1 MTSDPDTSPAE
12 TGRSA
17 ALLMALQG
25 GVLLVL
31 GGVVLLDVVQGTA
44 DGTTQALTE
53 VALVVLFAVAAGGL
67 AKGLLGGSGWARTP
81 SLVWNLLLLPVAYS
95 MFDAGQAALGTLVL
109 VAAVLT
115 IVMVWRTPSIH
126 LSDE

>member
-1 MTSDPDTSPAE
+1 
-12 TGRSA
+12 
-17 ALLMALQG
+17 MALQG

-53 VALVVLFAVAAGGL
+53 VGLVVVFAVAAAGL

-95 MFDAGQAALGTLVL
+95 MFDAGQAALGTLVV
-109 VAAVLT
+109 VAALLT